1 MGEEAARPKET
12 IFVSDPSAEAE
23 QIATSLRA
31 RGYVVVDVP
40 FAMLLARVA
49 VQRPRIVIVDADAE
63 GAYTTVLR
71 LRELPDADSIDV
83 LFLGLGRGAESTAEA
98 IEDRGSFFAR
108 PVDLEALHRRIETL
122 TSEDVPAQLASPS
135 VPTAQSSVRPSAGA
149 LPPPSIRARS
159 SVLPPPPSV
168 AQAPPLL
175 RPSQPPPSTGL
186 VSRRSMSPALSNEL
200 LALLAEAE
208 ERALTQQGHS
218 DSTRPSPEEEI
229 EAVLP
234 AELLA
239 ALDEPLEEPE
249 EEEDESDRGRH
260 TTSSGGRKHTTGASS
275 RGDLEGGRELT
286 SEESIPEKTQQ
297 PTIPPPRARDSAPAP
312 ILEQIL
318 EARVTESSIPPPA
331 TSASPSLSM
340 FSQTIS
346 SDALAQMLGMSGAPQ
361 GPVSS
366 AGAPNSANVANAA
379 SSAGGAPPPP
389 STDASLGDRA
399 ITNHGPASVSPTG
412 VLSVSPITS
421 LGPAEPPRGE
431 PSAAERVPPPAP
443 LPAVVLHTA
452 PIAASTAPLAP
463 SAAPVSLPSGA
474 PPFGLSVA
482 PPVGAESVLGPGDA
496 LNTLARAVA
505 TRLSGSLSFEADGG
519 LRRVIM
525 RDGDLVTC
533 ASSLAEES
541 LLAFL
546 EGRGDLPKERAE
558 GLSGRVPAF
567 GRHAGA
573 ALVAHGILRQDQLW
587 PVLRAHAEWILGKTI
602 GIESGVFVREG
613 EAPGRLKGEPSVFGG
628 STGAEVFVEVARR
641 VVSARDAAARLGG
654 PPATFAVGANDA
666 LLVECALDER
676 ETHLV
681 RSVRGHRLE
690 EVIKTHG
697 VDVAPLLHA
706 LTVMG
711 VLEATRPVTA
721 QRPALAS
728 VPDPLDEE
736 AIVAKVQARLA
747 LVEEGDY
754 FAILGLPH
762 TATSYEIRRA
772 FLDLRRAF
780 EPARLLTPNLVHLA
794 PEVGKIT
801 VVLEEAFEI
810 LKDDV
815 RRERYRRAIEAAPF
829 GT

>member
-23 QIATSLRA
+23 QIAASLRA

-40 FAMLLARVA
+40 LAMLHARAA
-49 VQRPRIVIVDADAE
+49 VQRPRIVIVDADAD
-63 GAYTTVLR
+63 GAYPIVMR
-71 LRELPDADSIDV
+71 LRELPDADAIDV
-83 LFLGLGRGAESTAEA
+83 LFLGRSSEASAEVV
-98 IEDRGSFFAR
+98 EDRGSFFAR

-122 TSEDVPAQLASPS
+122 TSEDVPPPPNVRHPS
-135 VPTAQSSVRPSAGA
+135 APVGQSSVRPSAGA
-149 LPPPSIRARS
+149 LPPPSIRSRS
-159 SVLPPPPSV
+159 SVLPPPPPSV
-168 AQAPPLL
+168 VQAPVAT
-175 RPSQPPPSTGL
+175 RASQPPPSTGL

-218 DSTRPSPEEEI
+218 ESTRPSPEEEI

-234 AELLA
+234 TELLA

-249 EEEDESDRGRH
+249 EEEDEADRGRH

-275 RGDLEGGRELT
+275 RNDLEGGRELT
-286 SEESIPEKTQQ
+286 SEEVVPEKTQQ
-297 PTIPPPRARDSAPAP
+297 PTLPPPRARDSAPAP
-312 ILEQIL
+312 ILEQLL
-318 EARVTESSIPPPA
+318 EMRASESSIPPPA
-331 TSASPSLSM
+331 TTASPSGNV
-340 FSQTIS
+340 FAQTIS
-346 SDALAQMLGMSGAPQ
+346 SDALAQMLGMTAHGQPPSLAQ
-361 GPVSS
+361 
-366 AGAPNSANVANAA
+366 N
-379 SSAGGAPPPP
+379 APPPP
-389 STDASLGDRA
+389 STDATLGDRS
-399 ITNHGPASVSPTG
+399 ITNHGPSSVNPTG
-412 VLSVSPITS
+412 VLSTSPGTSAGAPPIVSEAPR
-421 LGPAEPPRGE
+421 PDFAE
-431 PSAAERVPPPAP
+431 ARVPPPAP
-443 LPAVVLHTA
+443 LPAVVLHSA
-452 PIAASTAPLAP
+452 PIAVSAPPPIAGSIGGAAPLGA
-463 SAAPVSLPSGA
+463 A

-482 PPVGAESVLGPGDA
+482 PPVGAEAVLGPGDA

-505 TRLSGSLSFEADGG
+505 TRISGSLSFEADGG
-519 LRRVIM
+519 LRRVVM
-525 RDGDLVTC
+525 REGDLVTC

-546 EGRGDLPKERAE
+546 EGRGDLPKDRAD
-558 GLSGRVPAF
+558 GLAGRVPAF

-587 PVLRAHAEWILGKTI
+587 PVLRSHAEWILGKTI
-602 GIESGVFVREG
+602 GIERGVFVREG

-628 STGAEVFVEVARR
+628 STGAEVLVEVARR
-641 VVSARDAAARLGG
+641 VVSARDAATRLGG

-676 ETHLV
+676 ETHFV

-690 EVIKTHG
+690 EVIKSHG
-697 VDVAPLLHA
+697 VDVTPLLYA

-721 QRPALAS
+721 QQPALAS

-772 FLDLRRAF
+772 FLDLRRTF

-794 PEVGKIT
+794 PELGKIT

-815 RRERYRRAIEAAPF
+815 RRERYRRAIEGAPF
-829 GT
+829 GA